1 MKLGRWRSP
10 AGIVPCLV
18 DATDVMRDLS
28 GVVDDFTAAT
38 LDTDLRRIREVDL
51 SNLPVIDAA
60 GRPAI
65 PVDGIRQVIGIGLN
79 YRAHA
84 AEAGHDVPEY
94 PVVFQKAITCLT
106 GACDEI
112 VAPRGSTAVD
122 WEAELGVVIGTLARR
137 VSPATALDHVA
148 GYCIAHDVSER
159 IWQTKRGGQWGK
171 GKSFDTFGP
180 VGPWLVTADE
190 IADPQSLEIMLSVNG
205 IGKQSGSTSDMIFPV
220 AWLVSHLSEFMT
232 LLPGDLIMTGTPA
245 GIGATRQPAEFL
257 RPGDL
262 VEIEITG
269 LGRQR
274 QHVVAANDA

>member
-1 MKLGRWRSP
+1 MKLVRWRTP

-18 DATDVMRDLS
+18 DATDVMRDVS
-28 GVVDDFTAAT
+28 AVVKDFTAPT
-38 LDTDLRRIREVDL
+38 LGTDLQRLRALDP
-51 SNLPVIDAA
+51 SDLPVIDAV

-84 AEAGHDVPEY
+84 AEAGLDVPEY
-94 PVVFQKAITCLT
+94 PVVFQKAITCLS

-112 VAPRGSTAVD
+112 VVPRGCTTVD
-122 WEAELGVVIGTLARR
+122 WEAELGVVIGRLTRR
-137 VSPATALDHVA
+137 VPRETALDHVA
-148 GYCIAHDVSER
+148 GYCVAHDVSER
-159 IWQTKRGGQWGK
+159 TWQTKRGGQWGK
-171 GKSFDTFGP
+171 GKSFDSFGP

-190 IADPQSLEIMLSVNG
+190 IADPQSLGILLSVNG
-205 IGKQSGSTSDMIFPV
+205 TGKQSGSTSDMIFPV

-257 RPGDL
+257 RPGDV

-274 QHVVAANDA
+274 QRVVAAGDA